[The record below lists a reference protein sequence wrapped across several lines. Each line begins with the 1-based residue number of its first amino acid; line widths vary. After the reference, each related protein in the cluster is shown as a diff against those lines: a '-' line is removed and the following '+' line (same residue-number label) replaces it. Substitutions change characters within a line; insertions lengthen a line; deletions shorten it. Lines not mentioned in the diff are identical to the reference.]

1 MSEKQPVFIIN
12 RMVQEH
18 MIKDHDSDTYTR
30 MPPREEFRWVTYSY
44 EEAIATI
51 NERYMSM
58 VTVDSPRFSTMEIGS
73 IENPYNRSSSESGSS
88 TIVTFYS
95 SLDKTKVR
103 PEKWKITLRFVEQE
117 SDLPIRLGTTVI
129 RKSTNETG
137 IVTSID
143 GDNAI
148 VQFSEGVTK
157 IRRYFEKQD
166 NIEVEDRGLLLPIS
180 SLEKARRL
188 SYLVLGTFGAYNDDE
203 YPPFVHIASTM
214 EDVESFMIKK
224 YEKNYCDDRPG
235 STKRSFFVKAN
246 ECMFISK
253 GSCIYEGVETG
264 KRTSFNFGFDIN
276 VDSTTGLYGGP
287 AIYNVRIISADL

>member
-12 RMVQEH
+12 SMVPERV
-18 MIKDHDSDTYTR
+18 IKDYDTGADR
-30 MPPREEFRWVTYSY
+30 KMSPREEFHWVTYSY
-44 EEAIATI
+44 EEAIFTI
-51 NERYMSM
+51 NEKYMSM

-73 IENPYNRSSSESGSS
+73 IENPYNRSNSESGSS

-95 SLDKTKVR
+95 SLDKEKTR
-103 PEKWKITLRFVEQE
+103 PQRWKITLRFVEQE
-117 SDLPIRLGTTVI
+117 SGLPIRLGTTVI
-129 RKSTNETG
+129 RKSTNEIG

-143 GDNAI
+143 RGNAM
-148 VQFSEGVTK
+148 VQFSEGITK
-157 IRRYFEKQD
+157 IRRYFEKQGS
-166 NIEVEDRGLLLPIS
+166 IEDEDRGLLLPIS

-224 YEKNYCDDRPG
+224 YEKSYSDDKPG

-253 GSCIYEGVETG
+253 GSCIYEGAETRKG
-264 KRTSFNFGFDIN
+264 TAFNFGFDIN
-276 VDSTTGLYGGP
+276 IDSTIGLYGGP
-287 AIYNVRIISADL
+287 AVYNVRIISADL